1 MTSSRQAQDPTDTG
15 EFSINDRALV
25 TIGTGSKTFRLQELH
40 HGLQA
45 RDTCAST

>member
-15 EFSINDRALV
+15 EFSIKDCALV
-25 TIGTGSKTFRLQELH
+25 TIATGSKALRQEELH
-40 HGLQA
+40 DGLQA